1 MMMSFFGLSLILF
14 SPFDVSSLFQVVNTV
29 NHLLE
34 LLEDGGMILIQRSS
48 PHPTNYSDQPK
59 STRDKVVS
67 ELLETERKYV
77 HDLEKLQVIQQGM
90 VVVCVRVCVCI

>member
-1 MMMSFFGLSLILF
+1 M
-14 SPFDVSSLFQVVNTV
+14 

-48 PHPTNYSDQPK
+48 PHPISYSDQPK
-59 STRDKVVS
+59 STRDKVVA

-77 HDLEKLQVIQQGM
+77 HDLEKLQVIQQGLP
-90 VVVCVRVCVCI
+90 VVVVGDSMASFIIISPQEEETRVLISINR